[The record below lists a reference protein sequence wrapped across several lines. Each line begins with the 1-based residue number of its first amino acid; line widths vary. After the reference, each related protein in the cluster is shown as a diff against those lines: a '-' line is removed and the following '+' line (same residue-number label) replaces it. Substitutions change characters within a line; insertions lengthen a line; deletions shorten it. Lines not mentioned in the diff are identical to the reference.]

1 MHVQSLK
8 IWQPQ
13 TNLHS
18 DHPVNILFTGLIKHD
33 DYFKIILEDYDDNI
47 TEIVYNQL
55 NGPMEYY
62 VWSFRYTTEI
72 GRFGLYNLEVDES
85 GLHQKGKAYFFKM
98 ENSEYINW
106 FDNQNPLFNS
116 TTHPNLEHHVYITR
130 DEVIEVLSD
139 YAPLVKGN
147 SQSFK

>member
-1 MHVQSLK
+1 MHIESLK

-13 TNLHS
+13 TNLNS
-18 DHPVNILFTGLIKHD
+18 DHPINILLKGIDKHN

-72 GRFGLYNLEVDES
+72 GRFGLYNLDVDES
-85 GLHQKGKAYFFKM
+85 SLKEKGKAYFFKIK
-98 ENSEYINW
+98 N
-106 FDNQNPLFNS
+106 
-116 TTHPNLEHHVYITR
+116 
-130 DEVIEVLSD
+130 
-139 YAPLVKGN
+139 
-147 SQSFK
+147 